1 MTKKNKWTEEDCPDQ
16 SGKIA
21 IVTGANSGLG
31 YEVTRVLAKKGA
43 HVVMGC
49 RDLGKAEEALN
60 QIISEDP
67 DASLEIIRLD
77 LSDLASVKD
86 FVSDFSKKHQS
97 LDILCNN
104 AGVMMTPYQ
113 KTVDGFEL
121 QLGTNHFGHFALTG
135 LLIDKLMGTKNSR
148 IVTMSSMAHSMGKI
162 DFDNLNW
169 EKKYGRTKAYNRS
182 KLANLLFAYELQR
195 RLEAKG
201 SKTISMGSHPGWTR
215 TKLQRNVFLF
225 RALNPFLSQKPKK
238 GALPMLYA
246 ATSPEAEG
254 GGYYGPDGRMGW
266 KGYPKKVKSND
277 RSHNLE
283 DAKKLWE
290 ISEELTGVK
299 FNL

>member
-1 MTKKNKWTEEDCPDQ
+1 MSKKNKWTKEDIPDQ

-31 YEVTRVLAKKGA
+31 YEVTRVLAKNGA

-49 RDLGKAEEALN
+49 RNLEKAEVAFN
-60 QIISEDP
+60 QIITDDINS
-67 DASLEIIRLD
+67 SLEIIRLD

-86 FVSDFSKKHQS
+86 FVSEFSKKHQS

-135 LLIDKLMGTKNSR
+135 LLIDILIKKENSR
-148 IVTMSSMAHSMGKI
+148 IVTMSSIAHTMGKM

-169 EKKYGRTKAYNRS
+169 EKKYGRTKAYGRS

-201 SKTISMGSHPGWTR
+201 SKSISIASHPGWTR
-215 TKLQRNVFLF
+215 TNLQRNVWFF
-225 RALNPFLSQKPKK
+225 RVMNHLLSQKPKK

-254 GGYYGPDGRMGW
+254 GAYYGPDGRMQW
-266 KGYPKKVKSND
+266 KGYPKRVQSND
-277 RSHNLE
+277 ETHNNE
-283 DAKKLWE
+283 DAKRLWE
-290 ISEELTGVK
+290 ISEELTSVK